1 MTIFQKKPLTAE
13 EQEAA
18 AVKDFFDMLLPGA
31 IRFYP
36 DSYVCANTYR
46 SVWAIKEYPPA
57 AEEQAILA
65 GLADRAGVTLRIY
78 SRPV

>member
-36 DSYVCANTYR
+36 EDVYKR
-46 SVWAIKEYPPA
+46 
-57 AEEQAILA
+57 QAQPQPLWP
-65 GLADRAGVTLRIY
+65 R
-78 SRPV
+78 